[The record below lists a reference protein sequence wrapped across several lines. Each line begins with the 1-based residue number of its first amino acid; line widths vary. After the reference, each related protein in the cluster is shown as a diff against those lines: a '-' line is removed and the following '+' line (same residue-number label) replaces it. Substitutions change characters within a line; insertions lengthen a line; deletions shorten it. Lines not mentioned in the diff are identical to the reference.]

1 MDNEMDNE
9 IPPPPNAPHPNN
21 VNASNAVKAP
31 NAVNAVKAPNAVN
44 AVKAN
49 ASNAVKTPNAVNA
62 VKAPNASNGNA
73 NTKTS
78 TVTAY
83 VPQQKGETVTF
94 RQYTVE
100 TKIVDETREY
110 TI

>member
-1 MDNEMDNE
+1 MDNEIENE

-21 VNASNAVKAP
+21 VNASNAVNAVKAS
-31 NAVNAVKAPNAVN
+31 NAVNAVKASNAVN
-44 AVKAN
+44 AVKA
-49 ASNAVKTPNAVNA
+49 SNAMNAIKAPNAVN
-62 VKAPNASNGNA
+62 GNT
-73 NTKTS
+73 NKTS

-94 RQYTVE
+94 RQFTVE
-100 TKIVDETREY
+100 TKIIDETREY